1 MPIARPRNAVRALAA
16 LALAVAVVAS
26 GCGGDPPPAPAAA
39 PAATEAP
46 AAQTEAAPQPQVPI
60 QAAPD
65 DPAPDDPAQAQEPEP
80 APPTSPPAV
89 VAATVVAPGP
99 VELRP
104 AFGGVRFASPL
115 DLTWLP
121 DGRALVVE
129 QDGRLLI
136 VEPDGSAVTTALD
149 LGDRVVAGGEQGLL
163 SVTLDPGF
171 ADNGHVWIYYTR
183 APDGASRLSRVRLA
197 GSAVAAGSELI
208 VLETPQPYR
217 NHNGGTVRFG
227 PDDLLY
233 LGLGDGGAAADPHGH
248 GQNLGTLL
256 GSMLRIYVAEASAAE
271 PYRIPADNPFV
282 GAAEARWEIYAYGLR
297 NPWRMAFD
305 PATGLLWTGDVG
317 QNRWEEVDV
326 IVAGGNYGWA
336 AREGV
341 ECFAAAECAVAGEE
355 LPIWVYGRDEGC
367 SISGGV
373 VYRGDGIP
381 GLAGAYVFGDYCS
394 GQIWGLDAARGGDA
408 FPLLATDLRITS
420 FAADGRG
427 GLFVLAQDAAIQ
439 QVVPLE

>member
-1 MPIARPRNAVRALAA
+1 MPIARPRDAVRTLAA
-16 LALAVAVVAS
+16 LALAAPVAVAVVAS
-26 GCGGDPPPAPAAA
+26 GCGDDPPPSPTAVPA
-39 PAATEAP
+39 AP
-46 AAQTEAAPQPQVPI
+46 AAQTEAAPQPQVPS
-60 QAAPD
+60 QTAPADAAPD
-65 DPAPDDPAQAQEPEP
+65 EEPEAAPP
-80 APPTSPPAV
+80 APPPM
-89 VAATVVAPGP
+89 VVAPGP
-99 VELRP
+99 VGLRP

-149 LGDRVVAGGEQGLL
+149 LEDRVVSGGEQGLL
-163 SVTLDPGF
+163 SATLDPGF
-171 ADNGHVWIYYTR
+171 SDNGHVWIYYTR
-183 APDGASRLSRVRLA
+183 APDGASRLSRVRLV

-208 VLETPQPYR
+208 VLETPQPYS

-227 PDDLLY
+227 PDGLLY

-256 GSMLRIYVAEASAAE
+256 GSMLRIYVAEASAAD

-282 GAAEARWEIYAYGLR
+282 GAAVARWEIYAYGLR

-317 QNRWEEVDV
+317 QDRWEEVDV

-336 AREGV
+336 AREGL
-341 ECFAAAECAVAGEE
+341 ECFASAECAVAGEE
-355 LPIWVYGRDEGC
+355 LPVWVYGHDDGC

-381 GLAGAYVFGDYCS
+381 GLAGAYIFGDYCS
-394 GQIWGLDAARGGDA
+394 GQIWGLDAAGGGDA

-427 GLFVLAQDAAIQ
+427 GLFVLAQGEAIQ
-439 QVVPLE
+439 QIVPLE

>member
-1 MPIARPRNAVRALAA
+1 M
-16 LALAVAVVAS
+16 
-26 GCGGDPPPAPAAA
+26 
-39 PAATEAP
+39 
-46 AAQTEAAPQPQVPI
+46 
-60 QAAPD
+60 
-65 DPAPDDPAQAQEPEP
+65 
-80 APPTSPPAV
+80 
-89 VAATVVAPGP
+89 
-99 VELRP
+99 
-104 AFGGVRFASPL
+104 
-115 DLTWLP
+115 
-121 DGRALVVE
+121 
-129 QDGRLLI
+129 
-136 VEPDGSAVTTALD
+136 
-149 LGDRVVAGGEQGLL
+149 
-163 SVTLDPGF
+163 
-171 ADNGHVWIYYTR
+171 
-183 APDGASRLSRVRLA
+183 RLA

-341 ECFAAAECAVAGEE
+341 ECFAAAECAVASEE
-355 LPIWVYGRDEGC
+355 LPVWVYGRDEGC

-394 GQIWGLDAARGGDA
+394 GQIWGLDAARRRRRIPAAGDGPA
-408 FPLLATDLRITS
+408 HHVVRRRRPGRPVRPGAGRRHPAGR
-420 FAADGRG
+420 AAPVGAGRG
-427 GLFVLAQDAAIQ
+427 RGAAAARGGAWRRAGRGRC
-439 QVVPLE
+439 PRRPSRSR

>member
-1 MPIARPRNAVRALAA
+1 M
-16 LALAVAVVAS
+16 
-26 GCGGDPPPAPAAA
+26 
-39 PAATEAP
+39 
-46 AAQTEAAPQPQVPI
+46 
-60 QAAPD
+60 
-65 DPAPDDPAQAQEPEP
+65 
-80 APPTSPPAV
+80 
-89 VAATVVAPGP
+89 APGP
-99 VELRP
+99 VGLRP

-183 APDGASRLSRVRLA
+183 APDGASRLSRVRLV
-197 GSAVAAGSELI
+197 GSAVEAGSELI
-208 VLETPQPYR
+208 VLETPQPYS

-227 PDDLLY
+227 PDGLLY

-256 GSMLRIYVAEASAAE
+256 GSMLRIYVAEASAAD

-282 GAAEARWEIYAYGLR
+282 GAAVARWEIYAYGLR

-336 AREGV
+336 AREGL
-341 ECFAAAECAVAGEE
+341 ECFASAECAVAGEE
-355 LPIWVYGRDEGC
+355 LPVWVYGRDDGLLDQRRR
-367 SISGGV
+367 GV
-373 VYRGDGIP
+373 PRRRHPGPGRGLRLRRLLQRPDMGPRRARRRRRLPAAGDGPAHHVVRRRRP
-381 GLAGAYVFGDYCS
+381 GRPVRPRAGRGHPAGR
-394 GQIWGLDAARGGDA
+394 AARIGA
-408 FPLLATDLRITS
+408 
-420 FAADGRG
+420 GRG
-427 GLFVLAQDAAIQ
+427 RARG
-439 QVVPLE
+439 

>member
-1 MPIARPRNAVRALAA
+1 MPTARRRDAVRALAA
-16 LALAVAVVAS
+16 LAVAAAVAVALVAS
-26 GCGGDPPPAPAAA
+26 GCGDDPPPSPAAV
-39 PAATEAP
+39 PAAP
-46 AAQTEAAPQPQVPI
+46 AAQTEAAPQPQVPS

-65 DPAPDDPAQAQEPEP
+65 DAAPAQEPEP
-80 APPTSPPAV
+80 NPPTPPPD
-89 VAATVVAPGP
+89 VVAPGP
-99 VELRP
+99 VTLRP
-104 AFGGVRFASPL
+104 ALGGVHFASPL

-163 SVTLDPGF
+163 SAALDPGF

-183 APDGASRLSRVRLA
+183 APDGASRLSRVRLV

-208 VLETPQPYR
+208 VLETPQPYS

-227 PDDLLY
+227 PDGLLY
-233 LGLGDGGAAADPHGH
+233 LGLGDGGAGGDPHGH

-256 GSMLRIYVAEASAAE
+256 GSVLRIYVAEASAAD

-282 GAAEARWEIYAYGLR
+282 GAAVARWEIYAYGLR

-317 QNRWEEVDV
+317 QDRWEEVDV

-336 AREGV
+336 AREGL
-341 ECFAAAECAVAGEE
+341 ECFASAECAVASEE
-355 LPIWVYGRDEGC
+355 LPVWVYSHDEGC

-373 VYRGDGIP
+373 IYRGDGIP

-394 GQIWGLDAARGGDA
+394 GQIWGLDARGGADA

-427 GLFVLAQDAAIQ
+427 GLFVLAQGEAIQ

>member
-1 MPIARPRNAVRALAA
+1 MIRAGALLAVGAILLAA
-16 LALAVAVVAS
+16 C
-26 GCGGDPPPAPAAA
+26 GGGDPPPAAPAPATDPAPVVEAA
-39 PAATEAP
+39 PAQPQPSAPVEP
-46 AAQTEAAPQPQVPI
+46 AATTPAQPEPAEA
-60 QAAPD
+60 
-65 DPAPDDPAQAQEPEP
+65 AQAQTPEPEPEP
-80 APPTSPPAV
+80 APQASPPPPPPPP
-89 VAATVVAPGP
+89 VVAPGP
-99 VELRP
+99 VTLRP
-104 AFGGVRFASPL
+104 ALGGVRFAAPL

-149 LGDRVVAGGEQGLL
+149 LGDRVISGGERGLL

-171 ADNGHVWIYYTR
+171 AGNGHVWIYYTR

-197 GSAVAAGSELI
+197 GSAVEAGSELI
-208 VLETPQPYR
+208 VLETPQPYS

-227 PDDLLY
+227 PDGLLY
-233 LGLGDGGAAADPHGH
+233 LGLGDGGSANDPLGH
-248 GQNLGTLL
+248 GQNVGTLL
-256 GSMLRIYVAEASAAE
+256 GAMLRIYVAESSAAE

-282 GAAEARWEIYAYGLR
+282 GDPDARWEIYAYGLR

-326 IVAGGNYGWA
+326 VVRGGNYGWA
-336 AREGV
+336 EREGL
-341 ECFAAAECAVAGEE
+341 ECFARADCAVAGEE
-355 LPIWVYGRDEGC
+355 LPVWVYGHDEGC

-373 VYRGDGIP
+373 VYRGDAIP

-394 GQIWGLDAARGGDA
+394 GTIWWLDTAGGDA
-408 FPLLATDLRITS
+408 VPLLRTDLRIVS

-427 GLFVLAQDAAIQ
+427 GLYVLAPGGAIQ
-439 QVVPLE
+439 QIVPLE